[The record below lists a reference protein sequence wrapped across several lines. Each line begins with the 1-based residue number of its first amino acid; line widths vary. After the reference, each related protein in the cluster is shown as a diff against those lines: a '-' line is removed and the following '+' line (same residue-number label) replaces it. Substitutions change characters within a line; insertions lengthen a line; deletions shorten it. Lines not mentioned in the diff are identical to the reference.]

1 MFIAKNLT
9 YKINHI
15 ENIFE
20 NLSFSINDNEKVAII
35 GQNGIGKSILLQL
48 LSGKLIPYSGNIIS
62 NSNIAYF
69 PQKFNDLN
77 FKTIAD
83 VFNLENKVKAL
94 LNIEN
99 GNGNIWDYE
108 VLNDDWECI
117 DYIKD
122 KLKFFNLNFNILQ
135 DFNTLS
141 GGEKVK
147 VILSSILNNN
157 TDCLILDEPTNNL
170 DYESK
175 KFFYNFIRNWNKTLI
190 VVSHDRELLNLVDK
204 IIELRKVGM
213 KDTKIF
219 TYGGNFDYYLQ
230 QKQNEE
236 IALEN
241 KYNNSLKNEKIKKM
255 EAIRTKERFIQG
267 FSKTG
272 RVLSDGSIKSART
285 LQEMNREKS
294 ALRQVVNSK
303 KKIEDCNNTIKDI
316 QSKMEIK
323 QQIYFKFSDIKFSN
337 KILLEINDLN
347 FSYENKIIFRNFSL
361 LVYHRDR
368 ISINGKNGSGKTTL
382 LKIINKQI
390 NNYNGDIRINTNN
403 IAYLDQH
410 CDFLNKDNTI
420 IENMMKLNNKLDE
433 KYCRDILA
441 QFLFRTDSIYKK
453 VSDLSGGERLRVAL
467 ACVLIKEPELLL
479 LDEPTN
485 NLDLD
490 SIKILENILNS
501 YNGALVVI
509 SHDNIF
515 KKNIGINKNID
526 L

>member
-1 MFIAKNLT
+1 M
-9 YKINHI
+9 
-15 ENIFE
+15 
-20 NLSFSINDNEKVAII
+20 
-35 GQNGIGKSILLQL
+35 QL

-62 NSNIAYF
+62 NFNIAYF

-347 FSYENKIIFRNFSL
+347 FSYENKIIFRNF
-361 LVYHRDR
+361 VIRY
-368 ISINGKNGSGKTTL
+368 KQKKA
-382 LKIINKQI
+382 LK
-390 NNYNGDIRINTNN
+390 R
-403 IAYLDQH
+403 A
-410 CDFLNKDNTI
+410 
-420 IENMMKLNNKLDE
+420 
-433 KYCRDILA
+433 
-441 QFLFRTDSIYKK
+441 
-453 VSDLSGGERLRVAL
+453 
-467 ACVLIKEPELLL
+467 
-479 LDEPTN
+479 
-485 NLDLD
+485 
-490 SIKILENILNS
+490 
-501 YNGALVVI
+501 
-509 SHDNIF
+509 
-515 KKNIGINKNID
+515 
-526 L
+526 